1 MARISVAY
9 SKSLP
14 ILEENDELS
23 NIFGIE
29 LTNLSTQRNR
39 NVYQLADSRVSANL
53 PCKARMVKN
62 SVQKKNDIEAGNKGQ
77 KLSLNF
83 G

>member
-9 SKSLP
+9 SKSLS
-14 ILEENDELS
+14 ILEENDELF
-23 NIFGIE
+23 NI
-29 LTNLSTQRNR
+29 LNWLLST
-39 NVYQLADSRVSANL
+39 QLADSRVPANL
-53 PCKARMVKN
+53 PCKVRMVKI
-62 SVQKKNDIEAGNKGQ
+62 SVKKKMILTLEIKDK

>member
-9 SKSLP
+9 SKSLS
-14 ILEENDELS
+14 ILEENDELF
-23 NIFGIE
+23 NI
-29 LTNLSTQRNR
+29 LNWLLST
-39 NVYQLADSRVSANL
+39 QLADSRVPPNL

-62 SVQKKNDIEAGNKGQ
+62 SVQKKMILKLEIKAK

>member
-9 SKSLP
+9 SKSLS
-14 ILEENDELS
+14 ILEENDELF
-23 NIFGIE
+23 NI
-29 LTNLSTQRNR
+29 LNWLLST
-39 NVYQLADSRVSANL
+39 QLADSRVPANL

-62 SVQKKNDIEAGNKGQ
+62 SVPKKMILKLEIKAK

>member
-23 NIFGIE
+23 HIFGIE
-29 LTNLSTQRNR
+29 LTSKHPNEQKCI
-39 NVYQLADSRVSANL
+39 QSRQTANYSS
-53 PCKARMVKN
+53 C
-62 SVQKKNDIEAGNKGQ
+62 
-77 KLSLNF
+77 
-83 G
+83 

>member
-23 NIFGIE
+23 HIFGIE
-29 LTNLSTQRNR
+29 LTSKHSNEQKCI
-39 NVYQLADSRVSANL
+39 QSRQTANYSS
-53 PCKARMVKN
+53 C
-62 SVQKKNDIEAGNKGQ
+62 
-77 KLSLNF
+77 
-83 G
+83 

>member
-14 ILEENDELS
+14 ILEENGELF

-29 LTNLSTQRNR
+29 LTSKH
-39 NVYQLADSRVSANL
+39 SISW
-53 PCKARMVKN
+53 
-62 SVQKKNDIEAGNKGQ
+62 
-77 KLSLNF
+77 
-83 G
+83 

>member
-9 SKSLP
+9 SKSLSM
-14 ILEENDELS
+14 LEENDELF
-23 NIFGIE
+23 NI
-29 LTNLSTQRNR
+29 LNWLLST
-39 NVYQLADSRVSANL
+39 QLADSRVPENL

-62 SVQKKNDIEAGNKGQ
+62 SVQKKMILKLEIKAK

-83 G
+83 R